1 MYDHTLHRGSKHF
14 CHYCLHAFIKKEI
27 LKRHIKNSFKINDK
41 WRITIPKK
49 RENVEFK
56 HFERKINSQFMIM
69 QLLKVFLYLDVME
82 NKIQMSL
89 TLTNLKNTLVLVMV
103 IN

>member
-1 MYDHTLHRGSKHF
+1 
-14 CHYCLHAFIKKEI
+14 
-27 LKRHIKNSFKINDK
+27 
-41 WRITIPKK
+41 
-49 RENVEFK
+49 
-56 HFERKINSQFMIM
+56 MIM

-89 TLTNLKNTLVLVMV
+89 TLKNLKNTLVLVMV